1 MQFLFSKHKDKCSAA
16 LQNGG
21 LIERIKHFSREIK
34 AATAVEFGMLLF
46 PFTLIVIGMLEVSY
60 DYYLQQ
66 VLDIDVYKISNAI
79 RYGTAQSNSGVT
91 DAGTFWTNY
100 VVPNMS
106 SDFNTSY
113 LQVDVIQVTAATQ
126 QPGGLTFTNGDSVT
140 ITANDTTTSLP
151 NRSVTNPS
159 IYNPGS
165 SGTLNVLQ
173 AAYLHPNITPLMNLY
188 FMSTATVG
196 GTVLT
201 GAKLTSTVVF
211 KHE

>member
-1 MQFLFSKHKDKCSAA
+1 MRFQFSKNANKNQDAI
-16 LQNGG
+16 QNCC

-46 PFTLIVIGMLEVSY
+46 PFMLIVIGMLEISY

-79 RYGTAQSNSGVT
+79 RYGTAQSNTGVT
-91 DAGTFWTNY
+91 NAGTFWTNY

-106 SDFNTSY
+106 SEFNTSY
-113 LQVDVIQVTAATQ
+113 LKVDVVQVTAGTSTA
-126 QPGGLTFTNGDSVT
+126 GLTFTNGDNVT
-140 ITANDTTTSLP
+140 ITANGTTTSLP
-151 NRSVTNPS
+151 SRSITNAS
-159 IYNPGS
+159 IYSPGA

-173 AAYLHPNITPLMNLY
+173 AAYLNPNITPLMNLY
-188 FMSTATVG
+188 FMSTATLS
-196 GTVLT
+196 GTVIT

>member
-1 MQFLFSKHKDKCSAA
+1 MQFLFSKHKDKCPAA

-46 PFTLIVIGMLEVSY
+46 PFTLIIIGMLEISY

-66 VLDIDVYKISNAI
+66 VLDINVYKISNAI
-79 RYGTAQSNSGVT
+79 RYGTAQSDAGVT
-91 DAGTFWTNY
+91 GAGSFWTKY

-106 SDFNTSY
+106 SEFNTDY
-113 LQVDVIQVTAATQ
+113 LKVDVIQITAGTSPA
-126 QPGGLTFTNGDSVT
+126 GLTFTNGDGVT

-151 NRSVTNPS
+151 SRSVTNSS
-159 IYNPGS
+159 IYSPGS
-165 SGTLNVLQ
+165 SGTLNILQ

-188 FMSTATVG
+188 FMSTATIG
-196 GTVLT
+196 GTLLT